1 MKQVIR
7 INENHLRRV
16 IKESVTRALR
26 LNEDSDGP
34 FENNPDLTEQ
44 INKVW
49 NAFNKMKAELD
60 SHDRNY
66 SIPAMF
72 LAKAMRG
79 DERAKE
85 TLFTSI
91 KFFSDIDD
99 DVLNAVFEV
108 WKDKQ

>member
-1 MKQVIR
+1 MIR
-7 INENHLRRV
+7 INENHLRRI

-26 LNEDSDGP
+26 LNEDVDNLID
-34 FENNPDLTEQ
+34 ENPDLVEK
-44 INKVW
+44 IKKVW
-49 NAFNKMKAELD
+49 RVFDRFKAELD
-60 SHDRNY
+60 SPDRNY

-108 WKDKQ
+108 WNRKQR